1 MAKEQ
6 GVDDDL
12 EFLDASHLF
21 EPSVT
26 HIGLRREVFLRSYMY
41 EFIES
46 FAEHL
51 KRPLIER
58 VLASSRRDEQDALLS
73 GFELPRK

>member
-26 HIGLRREVFLRSYMY
+26 HIGLRREIFLRSYMY

-51 KRPLIER
+51 KRPLIEK
-58 VLASSRRDEQDALLS
+58 VLATTRRDEREALLS
-73 GFELPRK
+73 GFTLPRR